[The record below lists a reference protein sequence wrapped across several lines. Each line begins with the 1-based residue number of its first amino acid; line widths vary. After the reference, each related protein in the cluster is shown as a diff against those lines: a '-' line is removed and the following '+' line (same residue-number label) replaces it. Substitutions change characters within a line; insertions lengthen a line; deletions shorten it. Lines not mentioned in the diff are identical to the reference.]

1 MAEMNHSRNSAA
13 ISNSHSD
20 VAGPSDQL
28 ILQRIRELSFQDP
41 LTRRNAEAESYGHID
56 EYA

>member
-1 MAEMNHSRNSAA
+1 MADSNHSRNTSAA
-13 ISNSHSD
+13 ASNRSD
-20 VAGPSDQL
+20 VAGPTDQL

-41 LTRRNAEAESYGHID
+41 LTRRNIEAESYGHID